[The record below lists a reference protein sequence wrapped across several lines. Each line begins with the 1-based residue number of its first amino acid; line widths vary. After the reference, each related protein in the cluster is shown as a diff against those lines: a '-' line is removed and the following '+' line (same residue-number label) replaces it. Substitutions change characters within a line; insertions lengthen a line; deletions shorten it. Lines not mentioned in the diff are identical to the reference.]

1 MEEDEPEEDSMDAV
15 MARMLKKMEDSKKA
29 RQRQE
34 EEAKKNRAKNMRY
47 ITKKEVLQHSKKKDA
62 WIILKK
68 KVYDVTK
75 FID

>member
-47 ITKKEVLQHSKKKDA
+47 ITKKEVL
-62 WIILKK
+62 
-68 KVYDVTK
+68 
-75 FID
+75 